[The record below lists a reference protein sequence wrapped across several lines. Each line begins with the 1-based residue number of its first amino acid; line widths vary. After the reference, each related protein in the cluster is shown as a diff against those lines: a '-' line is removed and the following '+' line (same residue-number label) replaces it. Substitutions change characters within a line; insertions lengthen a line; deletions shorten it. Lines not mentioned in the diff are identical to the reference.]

1 MNKLKKIEELIKR
14 KPLAEAIGT
23 NTTYLSVLTEK
34 KLTLEMEQRLKI
46 AVKELIRQL
55 RTILK
60 EKED

>member
-46 AVKELIRQL
+46 AVRELIKQL